1 MQMCVL
7 NMDVLEIVFYWLVW
21 FLLLMIFIWVFISIL
36 VVLLFVDYII
46 KVIII
51 NMRFLIGFKECIL
64 LMGEI

>member
-1 MQMCVL
+1 
-7 NMDVLEIVFYWLVW
+7 
-21 FLLLMIFIWVFISIL
+21 MIFIWVFISIL

-64 LMGEI
+64 LMGEILSIGFRVDL